1 MITDEQAEV
10 AVRVYHE
17 GMQIPDRT
25 MPALIKDMRK
35 ALEAYER
42 SKLVIDKSLPPKAGE
57 RTDGNWYSQYV
68 YDPDNDAVIY
78 YDSESDEYHKPNGSP
93 ARDPSRYYLLP
104 EFKV

>member
-1 MITDEQAEV
+1 MITDEQVLLAINI
-10 AVRVYHE
+10 YTD
-17 GMQIPDRT
+17 QYLLSSDLT
-25 MPALIKDMRK
+25 NMRK

-78 YDSESDEYHKPNGSP
+78 YDSESDQYHKPSGSR

-104 EFKV
+104 EFKE

>member
-1 MITDEQAEV
+1 MITDEQVMKALDAYYGIEHIGG
-10 AVRVYHE
+10 ARESLIE
-17 GMQIPDRT
+17 G
-25 MPALIKDMRK
+25 MRK

-42 SKLVIDKSLPPKAGE
+42 SKLVTDKSIPPKAGE

-78 YDSESDEYHKPNGSP
+78 YDSESDEYHKPNGSR

>member
-1 MITDEQAEV
+1 MITDEQVKA
-10 AVRVYHE
+10 AIFAYHDE
-17 GMQIPDRT
+17 HHYHPQI
-25 MPALIKDMRK
+25 MSDMRK

-42 SKLVIDKSLPPKAGE
+42 NKLVTDKSIPPKAGE

-78 YDSESDEYHKPNGSP
+78 YDSESDEYHKSNGSR

-104 EFKV
+104 EFKE